1 MRFVNRVRELEA
13 LNAWWA
19 VDGARLGLV
28 WGRRRVGKTLL
39 LQHFAE
45 GRTRTVFH
53 TFAGRSA
60 RDELDVLAESWRVA
74 GEAALNSQGQEWDLP
89 TENWTRFLG
98 ALGREA
104 QDEPVLLILDEFQEG
119 VAANPELPGI
129 IRALWDDHR
138 ARGQLRI
145 LLCGSAVRTMD
156 AMQEER
162 AALYGRFDLSLLVH
176 PFDPQEAALMLPD
189 IHPLHRAVAWGIL
202 GGTPHYLDLWDQT
215 ANPEDNIHR
224 LFFSRGGRLLV
235 EGELAMRGETLA
247 DLEVQVLHAIALG
260 HTRHNQITAAVHAE
274 PSRQIERLIELRL
287 VERVQPVTEEGTR
300 SRRRIYRL
308 ADNFMAFWLGQVLPY
323 RAAID
328 RGMGDGAR
336 LVAMSRLS
344 GFLGPRFEEA
354 FRIHLRHLAGRGD
367 LGEGIVAVGA
377 FWYHEPPATS
387 GAERSDTEIDA
398 VVLAGTRR
406 DAILAGE
413 AKLHS
418 TVEAGPLLRALERKV
433 ERLPRRATNMRLAL
447 AAGYAV
453 IDAPPEVL
461 TFTAADIFGIDGE
474 PPRSLHGQ
482 WVP

>member
-1 MRFVNRVRELEA
+1 MRFVNRIRELEA
-13 LNAWWA
+13 LEAWWG
-19 VDGARLGLV
+19 VGGARLGLV

-39 LQHFAE
+39 LQQFAD
-45 GRTRTVFH
+45 GRARTVFH

-74 GEAALNSQGQEWDLP
+74 GQAAERGEAQEWHLP
-89 TENWTRFLG
+89 IDNWTRFLA

-104 QDEPVLLILDEFQEG
+104 RDQPILLILDEFQEG
-119 VAANPELPGI
+119 VAASPELPGI
-129 IRALWDDHR
+129 IRALWDDPR
-138 ARGQLRI
+138 ARGRLRV

-176 PFDPQEAALMLPD
+176 PFDPHEAALMLPD

-215 ANPEDNIHR
+215 ADPPENIRR
-224 LFFSRGGRLLV
+224 LFFSRGGRLLL
-235 EGELAMRGETLA
+235 EGELALRGETLA

-260 HTRHNQITAAVHAE
+260 HTRHNQIADTIHAE

-287 VERVQPVTEEGTR
+287 VVRVQPVTEEGTR

-308 ADNFMAFWLGQVLPY
+308 ADNFMAFWLGQVLPH

-328 RGMGDGAR
+328 RGLGDAAWDA
-336 LVAMSRLS
+336 AMSRLS

-354 FRIHLRHLAGRGD
+354 FRIHLRHLAARGD
-367 LGEGIVAVGA
+367 LGERIVAVGA
-377 FWYHEPPATS
+377 FWSHEPPAAA
-387 GAERSDTEIDA
+387 GAERVDTEIDA
-398 VVLAGTRR
+398 VALAGPRR
-406 DAILAGE
+406 EAVLAGE
-413 AKLHS
+413 AKLHH
-418 TVEAGPLLRALERKV
+418 TVEAEPILRALERKV
-433 ERLPRRATNMRLAL
+433 ERLPRRAPTVRLAI
-447 AAGYAV
+447 AAGLAV
-453 IDAPPEVL
+453 VGAPPEVL
-461 TFTAADIFGIDGE
+461 TVTATDIFGLDGE
-474 PPRSLHGQ
+474 PVRSLHGQ